1 MTQVVFSKHLHLGG
15 VFFIL
20 LNRSMKLN
28 IFSTLLL
35 ICLTSFAF
43 GQEGKIT
50 GKVRDDKGESL
61 IGATIIYKKDVTIG
75 AVTDEKGNF
84 MLEVQAG
91 KANLICRASGMVT
104 DTIQVNVLAGQTV
117 TQDVILSAYVQEI
130 DGVEVRVG
138 KFDKAFEDQTVSMEV
153 IKPAL
158 IENKNTRSIET
169 ALDQTPGLNILDGEP
184 QIRGGSGF
192 TFGVGSKVAVIVDD
206 MPMLSGDAGRPE
218 WGFIPVENIH
228 QVEVIKGAASVLSG
242 SSALSGSVHIRT
254 AYPKIKPLTKVNVY
268 SGFYSN
274 PSNDYDAWWDNYPG
288 IHGVNFLHS
297 RIIGNLDLVVGGNF
311 NYYHGYIGPPKTDS
325 IVATMFPDTISNFS
339 ENDLVSKRAR
349 INFNLRY
356 RSKKVKGL
364 NYGMN
369 GNFMLSHS
377 AMAFAWLNDTSGL
390 YNAYPGAVFLQDQFI
405 FNLDPYV
412 NFFTQTDGKHS
423 LRSRILHVDNEMT
436 ANQSNR
442 ATTIYGDY
450 MFQKTFPQLRKLD
463 FIGGITGTFTDSYSN
478 IYVGSG
484 TPNNQ
489 LLNISAYTQ
498 LENKINK
505 TLNLSVG
512 GRLEYF
518 QLNDTVTAMKPIF
531 RAGTSIKIYQETYL
545 RASYGQGYRFPTITE
560 RFIKTGVGNMGVF
573 PNPNLKPESSWNA
586 EVGIKQ
592 GLKFGKI
599 YGYLDLAGFWQE
611 YQNTIEYMFGIWNP
625 LTTPQALGSSA
636 GFKFLNTGNSRVLGL
651 DLSFSGMAKLSKK
664 SELTFMAGYN
674 YIVPKTL
681 TPDYV
686 YAIDSLERVFSY
698 NTTSLDS
705 TKGILKYRFLH
716 NIKADME
723 LMINKKIGIGASAKY
738 FSKIINMDAIIKD
751 FEDLTTDIAVLQD
764 LRYMDYFDSHRF
776 GNWIFDARISYQIS
790 EQHKLAIIGTNIFNR
805 SYSLRPLK
813 IEAPRTI
820 MVQYTWKLEGKA
832 KK

>member
-1 MTQVVFSKHLHLGG
+1 MML
-15 VFFIL
+15 
-20 LNRSMKLN
+20 KLY
-28 IFSTLLL
+28 SSLLL
-35 ICLTSFAF
+35 SCLTFIAF
-43 GQEGKIT
+43 GQDGKIV

-84 MLEVQAG
+84 MLEVPAG

-117 TQDVILSAYVQEI
+117 NQDVILSAYVQEI

-228 QVEVIKGAASVLSG
+228 QIEVIKGASSVLSG

-311 NYYHGYIGPPKTDS
+311 NYDHGYIGPPKTDS
-325 IVATMFPDTISNFS
+325 VVATLFPDTISNFS

-356 RSKKVKGL
+356 RSNKIKGL

-377 AMAFAWLNDTSGL
+377 VMAFAWLNDTSGL
-390 YNAYPGAVFLQDQFI
+390 YSAYPGAVFLQDQFI

-412 NFFTQTDGKHS
+412 NLFTQTDGKHS

-442 ATTIYGDY
+442 ATTFYGDY

-586 EVGIKQ
+586 EVGLKQ

-599 YGYLDLAGFWQE
+599 FGYLDLAGFWQE

-723 LMINKKIGIGASAKY
+723 LLINKKVGIGASAKY
-738 FSKIINMDAIIKD
+738 FSKIVNMDAIIKD

-790 EQHKLAIIGTNIFNR
+790 EQHKLAIIGANIFNR

>member
-1 MTQVVFSKHLHLGG
+1 MML
-15 VFFIL
+15 
-20 LNRSMKLN
+20 KLYT
-28 IFSTLLL
+28 SLLL
-35 ICLTSFAF
+35 SCLTFIAF
-43 GQEGKIT
+43 GQDGKIV

-84 MLEVQAG
+84 MLEVPAG

-117 TQDVILSAYVQEI
+117 NQDVILSAYVQEI

-228 QVEVIKGAASVLSG
+228 QIEVIKGASSVLSG

-311 NYYHGYIGPPKTDS
+311 NYDHGYIGPPKTDS
-325 IVATMFPDTISNFS
+325 VVATLFPDTISNFS
-339 ENDLVSKRAR
+339 ESDLVSKRAR

-356 RSKKVKGL
+356 RSKKIKGL

-377 AMAFAWLNDTSGL
+377 VMAFAWLNDTSGL
-390 YNAYPGAVFLQDQFI
+390 YSAYPGAVFLQDQFI

-442 ATTIYGDY
+442 ATTFYGDY

-518 QLNDTVTAMKPIF
+518 QLNDTLTAMKPIF

-651 DLSFSGMAKLSKK
+651 DLSFSGMVKLSKK

-723 LMINKKIGIGASAKY
+723 LLINKKVGIGASAKY
-738 FSKIINMDAIIKD
+738 FSKIVNMDAIIKD

-790 EQHKLAIIGTNIFNR
+790 EQHKLAIIGANIFNR

-820 MVQYTWKLEGKA
+820 MVQYTWKLEGKE